1 MFNYMKRII
10 FAFLCI
16 LSLHNLAN
24 AQDDKFK
31 ALFVYNFT
39 KYIEWPKHKQTG
51 DFVIGVLGHSPIINE
66 LKSFTERK
74 SVGSQKIVVEEI
86 LSSEDYTKY
95 HIVYVPTKLSAQVT
109 DIVKQIKGKGVLVV
123 TDKPGMAASLSAI
136 NFVKIDNQ
144 QKYEVNTAHLTE
156 EGVKHSQ
163 TLVLLGI
170 AVNN

>member
-1 MFNYMKRII
+1 MKKII
-10 FAFLCI
+10 FLTLCF
-16 LSLHNLAN
+16 LSLHSVAN

-39 KYIEWPKHKQTG
+39 KYIEWPKNKQVG
-51 DFVIGVLGHSPIINE
+51 DFVIGVLGHSPIIDE

-95 HIVYVPTKLSAQVT
+95 HIVYVPTKLSAQVAE
-109 DIVKQIKGKGVLVV
+109 IVRQIKGKGVLVV
-123 TDKPGMAASLSAI
+123 TDKPGMAASLSGI
-136 NFVKIDNQ
+136 NFVKVDNQ
-144 QKYEVNTAHLTE
+144 QKFEVNTKHLVD
-156 EGVKHSQ
+156 EGVKHAQ